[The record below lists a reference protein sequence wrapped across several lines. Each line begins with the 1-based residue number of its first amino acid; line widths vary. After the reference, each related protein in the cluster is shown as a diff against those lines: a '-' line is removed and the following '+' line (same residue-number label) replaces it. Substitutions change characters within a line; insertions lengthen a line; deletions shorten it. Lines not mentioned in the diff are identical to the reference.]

1 MNQVNLEVYS
11 NTTDESSNR
20 RISRKLALLCYY
32 LNTRF
37 DSNYQFVH
45 GGVYASVFTKGFVP
59 SKDQARFELV
69 VNRNYVLNNAFY
81 LNDDNYSDED
91 FSGFAQSFVQS
102 LGLNQQF
109 SNFKN
114 LQFRK
119 YAPIVVGEYFT
130 GRTIDGRTLPNQRY
144 TSELSTG
151 FFNFSTYQNFSG
163 YQSQNNVILGGDRV
177 VNPTTVN
184 KTLAVTVNTGRP
196 TISFTSSNNNSVNA
210 NLSSSPSKR
219 FSTLY

>member
-1 MNQVNLEVYS
+1 MNQVNLQVYS
-11 NTTDESSNR
+11 NNTDETTNR

-45 GGVYASVFTKGFVP
+45 GGVYASQFTRGFVP

-69 VNRNYVLNNAFY
+69 VNSNYVINNAFY
-81 LNDDNYSDED
+81 LNDDNYSDDD
-91 FSGFAQSFVQS
+91 FRGFAQSFVQS
-102 LGLNQQF
+102 LALNQQF

-114 LQFRK
+114 YQFRQ

-130 GRTIDGRTLPNQRY
+130 GRTYDGRTLPGQRY

-151 FFNFSTYQNFSG
+151 LSSNFSTYQNFNGSK
-163 YQSQNNVILGGDRV
+163 YQIIKEVKLGGDASI
-177 VNPTTVN
+177 NPN
-184 KTLAVTVNTGRP
+184 SQRP
-196 TISFTSSNNNSVNA
+196 TISFNASSNNVSINVNA
-210 NLSSSPSKR
+210 SPQKR
-219 FSTLY
+219 FSTIL